1 MPGQPAVAHSVAH
14 PATPAAQR
22 ELRALP
28 KGHLH
33 LHMEAAMRAS
43 TLAEFA
49 HNRGLAVPQTTVFTG
64 FSQFADVYRTILAV
78 LQHPDHLA
86 RVIDEI
92 VEDQAAQGV
101 VYVEIGV
108 NPDYYADTFGT
119 VRDALGVLVDAA
131 ARAQQRHGVAVGL
144 MPTVDRTG
152 TPESALVLARAAAEF
167 AGRGVVSLGLAND
180 ERGTPAAVFAEAF
193 AVARAAGLF
202 VTPHAGELEGPD
214 FVWEAI
220 DLLGANRVQHGV
232 RAIEDPRLVAE
243 LAARGIP
250 LDVCPT
256 SNVLLDVVEDLAAH
270 PLPLLIE
277 AGVRCT
283 INADDPLI
291 FGPDILAEYDLC
303 RTQFGFTDEQLAA
316 CAWTS
321 IEATQAP
328 AAVKEAARAAIDAW
342 LTTAP

>member
-1 MPGQPAVAHSVAH
+1 MTDP
-14 PATPAAQR
+14 TIAAR
-22 ELRALP
+22 DLRALP

-33 LHMEAAMRAS
+33 LHMEAAMRAT
-43 TLAEFA
+43 TLAELA
-49 HNRGLAVPQTTVFTG
+49 GARGLPVPQTTVFTG

-78 LQHPDHLA
+78 LQHPNHLA

-108 NPDYYADTFGT
+108 NPDYYAGTFGS
-119 VRDALGVLVDAA
+119 VIDALGVLVAA
-131 ARAQQRHGVAVGL
+131 AQEAQRRHGVAVGL
-144 MPTVDRTG
+144 MPTIDRTSDAA
-152 TPESALVLARAAAEF
+152 SAMVVARAAAEF

-180 ERGTPAAVFAEAF
+180 ERGAPASTFAAAF
-193 AVARAAGLF
+193 AVGREAGLF
-202 VTPHAGELEGPD
+202 VTPHAGELEGPE

-243 LAARGIP
+243 LAVRGIP

-256 SNVLLDVVEDLAAH
+256 SNVLLDVVDELAAH
-270 PLPLLIE
+270 PLPRLID

-291 FGPDILAEYDLC
+291 FGPDILAEYELC
-303 RTQFGFTDEQLAA
+303 RSAFGLTDEQLAA
-316 CAWTS
+316 CAWAS
-321 IEATQAP
+321 IEVTRAP
-328 AAVKEAARAAIDAW
+328 SDVKTAARAGIDAW
-342 LTTAP
+342 LASA

>member
-1 MPGQPAVAHSVAH
+1 MTSLPPVASTTA
-14 PATPAAQR
+14 R
-22 ELRALP
+22 DLRALP

-49 HNRGLAVPQTTVFTG
+49 RNRGLAVPQTSVFTG

-108 NPDYYADTFGT
+108 NPDYYANTFGS
-119 VRDALGVLVDAA
+119 VRAALGVLVGAA
-131 ARAQQRHGVAVGL
+131 QDAQQQHGIAVGL

-152 TPESALVLARAAAEF
+152 DPESALEVARAAAEF

-180 ERGTPAAVFAEAF
+180 ERGTPAATFAPAF
-193 AVARAAGLF
+193 ALAREAGLF
-202 VTPHAGELEGPD
+202 VTPHAGELEGPG
-214 FVWEAI
+214 FVREAI

-232 RAIEDPRLVAE
+232 RAIEDPLLVAE

-270 PLPLLIE
+270 PLPRLLE

-291 FGPDILAEYDLC
+291 FGSDILAEYTLC
-303 RTQFGFTDEQLAA
+303 RSSFGLTDEQLAA

-321 IEATQAP
+321 IEITQAS
-328 AAVKEAARAAIDAW
+328 AAVKESARAAIDAW
-342 LTTAP
+342 LATTP